1 MRALEIGLKIGTY
14 IIKGNDFAV
23 DVNEDLLKAIDLMP
37 KIRLGS
43 FIRLF
48 WATINRLQIKN
59 FIFNFVK
66 K

>member
-37 KIRLGS
+37 KINLENLLD
-43 FIRLF
+43 FTNL
-48 WATINRLQIKN
+48 
-59 FIFNFVK
+59 
-66 K
+66 